1 MHSQRRHHD
10 ILHRSKKVH
19 CIDPKLR
26 ISSNKCALRW
36 VLKKLR
42 LPAKQNNQLSSTVD
56 SEDND
61 EDVDILNIE
70 TNMPEHFDADEH
82 GAVQFAAGTDTPPPV
97 RPFRRSPLSEFTI
110 RRFDLAGFD
119 EPARLHE
126 HRMDPPVN
134 LELFYGVDD
143 DDSSITTFS
152 TNDGNSNRGDDID
165 DDNDS
170 VINADD
176 DGEFVPPEFTDGGA
190 IDDEDDDCDDDDGDG
205 GSGVIALEDEF

>member
-1 MHSQRRHHD
+1 MGPEETE
-10 ILHRSKKVH
+10 LTCK
-19 CIDPKLR
+19 
-26 ISSNKCALRW
+26 
-36 VLKKLR
+36 
-42 LPAKQNNQLSSTVD
+42 AKQPAVD
-56 SEDND
+56 SEVND
-61 EDVDILNIE
+61 EDGDILDIG

-82 GAVQFAAGTDTPPPV
+82 DAVQFAAGTDTPPPV
-97 RPFRRSPLSEFTI
+97 RPFRRSPLSAFTI

-176 DGEFVPPEFTDGGA
+176 DGEFVPPEPTDGDE
-190 IDDEDDDCDDDDGDG
+190 IDDEDDDSDDDDDDD